1 MLFFKRMCSF
11 LLLFDKRF
19 MYMQVQDVY
28 DISML
33 PEEGNT
39 SPQCASQLTVLSFVE
54 VPFPSKSQMCLEA
67 QLDCQNCIDL
77 QMKSTDAYSSCI
89 VDINVDKE
97 NPETLKTNDEIV
109 GNVKSEGMV
118 SVSLFPYISIA

>member
-1 MLFFKRMCSF
+1 
-11 LLLFDKRF
+11 
-19 MYMQVQDVY
+19 MQVKDVY
-28 DISML
+28 DISVL

-54 VPFPSKSQMCLEA
+54 VPFPSKNQMRLEA

-77 QMKSTDAYSSCI
+77 EMKSTDAYSSCI

-97 NPETLKTNDEIV
+97 NPETLKTSEEIV
-109 GNVKSEGMV
+109 GSMKNESMV
-118 SVSLFPYISIA
+118 RISPFMSLSTTQFQVNLLVLNGEL